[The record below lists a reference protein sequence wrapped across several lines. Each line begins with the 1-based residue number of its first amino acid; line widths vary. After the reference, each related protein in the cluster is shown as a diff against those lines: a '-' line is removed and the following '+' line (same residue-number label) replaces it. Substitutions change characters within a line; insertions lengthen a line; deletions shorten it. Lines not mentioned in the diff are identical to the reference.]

1 MNKKSKNKNK
11 ISLIRRIARGG
22 SIPNLNP
29 LVQGNNKNRLE
40 FIDDEIIT
48 AQTSNTVPPIENK
61 NLLKQALTHRS
72 YVNEY
77 PEEGEDN
84 ERLEFLGDAVLGFI
98 VGELLYKRYPKINE
112 AKLTRLRS
120 LLVDEK
126 QLANFARK
134 IKLGDRLRLGKGAEK
149 DGGRNKD
156 SLLSDTFEALIGAYF
171 LDSGIEAVREYIEP
185 LFLDTCDRLASSQ
198 STIQG
203 KTLIDSKNRFQQWTL
218 QEFGEN
224 PEYFLIKESGP
235 DHAKQFTTGVRVKGN
250 RRVFGVGTDKRK
262 QEAEKRAAEDAL
274 RQLGIDD

>member
-1 MNKKSKNKNK
+1 MAKKAKK
-11 ISLIRRIARGG
+11 I
-22 SIPNLNP
+22 
-29 LVQGNNKNRLE
+29 
-40 FIDDEIIT
+40 
-48 AQTSNTVPPIENK
+48 PPIK
-61 NLLKQALTHRS
+61 DRNLLGQALTHRS
-72 YVNEY
+72 YANEY
-77 PEEGEDN
+77 PEEGDDN

-98 VGELLYKRYPKINE
+98 VGELLYTRYPKLDE

-134 IKLGDRLRLGKGAEK
+134 IQLGDRLRLGKGADK

-185 LFLDTCDRLASSQ
+185 LFVEMSDRLVASQ
-198 STIQG
+198 SQTHG
-203 KTLIDSKNRFQQWTL
+203 KTLIDSKNRFQQWAL

-235 DHAKQFTTGVRVKGN
+235 DHAKQFTSGVRVKGKT
-250 RRVFGVGTDKRK
+250 FGVGTDKRK

-274 RQLGIDD
+274 RQLGIGY